1 MGSTNVPNKKQVKN
15 ERDNPT
21 SANMQTVL
29 TGRGIEVPE
38 NTVKGKTHDLGPT
51 EYDIN
56 LGSIELVASTCE
68 LGKDNILRDAHG
80 NPVIAMQKGSY
91 QTVKESQTKRSR
103 YTRTKRTVQRVDETR

>member
-21 SANMQTVL
+21 SAN
-29 TGRGIEVPE
+29 
-38 NTVKGKTHDLGPT
+38 
-51 EYDIN
+51 
-56 LGSIELVASTCE
+56 
-68 LGKDNILRDAHG
+68 NILRDAHG

-91 QTVKESQTKRSR
+91 QTVKESQTKRNR